1 MKFNRRPV
9 PFFPLNSAKIGLA
22 IVAACFCSTLVLFVE
37 PSNSVAAAE
46 QEFFELRIYKVTNE
60 VNKKSLLAHLEKAY
74 LPALNRMAI
83 DRVGVFSVSAKK
95 VGRDAAQDDANS
107 VVVLIPFKT
116 IDQFTNLRVKLAA
129 DEVYQAA
136 AKEHFDRKLNDP
148 VFKRVESRFMKAFVG
163 MPVIEQPK
171 YSKEKKDRIFELRL
185 YESHTEHHANLKV
198 EMFNEGEIDLMRD
211 VKMGPV
217 FYGETLI
224 GPTVPNLVYMLS
236 AENAAAHAEHWQ
248 AFIKSPVWAKMSK
261 MERYKGTVSKIV
273 SWTLSPTSF
282 SQL

>member
-1 MKFNRRPV
+1 MKSNRRTS
-9 PFFPLNSAKIGLA
+9 PFFPLNTFKISLA
-22 IVAACFCSTLVLFVE
+22 ILAACFCSKLVLPTE

-46 QEFFELRIYKVTNE
+46 QEFYELRIYKVADE
-60 VNKKSLLAHLEKAY
+60 AHKDSLLKHLEKSY
-74 LPALNRMAI
+74 LPALNRMEI
-83 DRVGVFSVSAKK
+83 DRVGVFSVSAKN
-95 VGRDAAQDDANS
+95 VFRDASQDDANS

-116 IDQFTNLRVKLAA
+116 IDQFTNLRMKLSA

-148 VFKRVESRFMKAFVG
+148 VFKRVESRFMKAFAG

-171 YSKEKKDRIFELRL
+171 YSKEKTDRIFELRL
-185 YESHTEHHANLKV
+185 YESHTEHHAKLKV

-261 MERYKGTVSKIV
+261 MEKYKGTVSKIV